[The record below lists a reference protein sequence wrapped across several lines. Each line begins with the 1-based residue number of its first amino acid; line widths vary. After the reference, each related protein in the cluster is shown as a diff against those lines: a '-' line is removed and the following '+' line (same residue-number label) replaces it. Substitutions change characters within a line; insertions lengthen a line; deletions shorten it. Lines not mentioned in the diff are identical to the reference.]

1 MSLCVCVC
9 VFSVIVLH
17 SSQFTKINN
26 LRVYLDRTYFA
37 ETKNWKH
44 CSKIIFKCVNSAVGP
59 IFNEKIDKKWN
70 LWVHK
75 QCTDTLFTEDW
86 SKVVATV
93 HVPYINS
100 TACWGK
106 SVKKKKKKKKR
117 KTQKL
122 KTQQP
127 WIQTVPKFSKTNY
140 LNSCYVCKS
149 RHHNLH
155 ATIEYIKY
163 YLTAIMWLYLK
174 YILSKATMRNLWSF
188 HLQLTIANIANQMG

>member
-26 LRVYLDRTYFA
+26 LRVYLDRIYFA

-59 IFNEKIDKKWN
+59 IFNEKINKKWN

-75 QCTDTLFTEDW
+75 QCMDTLFTEDW

-106 SVKKKKKKKKR
+106 GVKKKKGKR
-117 KTQKL
+117 RNLKRSNRGSKL
-122 KTQQP
+122 C
-127 WIQTVPKFSKTNY
+127 
-140 LNSCYVCKS
+140 LNSQK
-149 RHHNLH
+149 R
-155 ATIEYIKY
+155 II
-163 YLTAIMWLYLK
+163 W
-174 YILSKATMRNLWSF
+174 ILVMS
-188 HLQLTIANIANQMG
+188 ANQDIITCTLP